1 VYLVIFVNKRSRKMN
16 KSDSITVHDEQAA
29 EYDQQVREYRWFG
42 PEGLGSMPF
51 AKTGLE
57 IFGIDGSVE
66 MLKIC
71 KSKEFA
77 TDLKQFNL
85 QNTPRP
91 FGNPK
96 RLGRTDV
103 HAQR

>member
-1 VYLVIFVNKRSRKMN
+1 MNRQPNTISKSVNTDGLARKN
-16 KSDSITVHDEQAA
+16 PQDRLLDIGIGT
-29 EYDQQVREYRWFG
+29 
-42 PEGLGSMPF
+42 GLGSMPF